1 MFKQGFGTYSK
12 QQSPS
17 IQRMQTLY
25 FKMAKQCCLEK
36 RDVLHLTERTDT
48 CLEFNISAI
57 MPPEKL
63 QVGRITNLPNH
74 TPARINKKQ
83 HSFHPHR
90 LFYILHECYIIET
103 CSDKLLQFR
112 YYVQPCFATPY
123 NLWILTVH
131 RLLNID
137 SGTQAA
143 STFVPYSYREFCIE
157 VEIPIFKGEA
167 EETHRLVLKTR
178 QTEDLKLCSQTPKLQ
193 VQHQFTIK
201 HL

>member
-1 MFKQGFGTYSK
+1 
-12 QQSPS
+12 
-17 IQRMQTLY
+17 
-25 FKMAKQCCLEK
+25 
-36 RDVLHLTERTDT
+36 
-48 CLEFNISAI
+48 

-63 QVGRITNLPNH
+63 QVDRITNLPNH

-90 LFYILHECYIIET
+90 LCYILHECYIIET

-112 YYVQPCFATPY
+112 YYVQARFATPY
-123 NLWILTVH
+123 NLWLLTVH

-143 STFVPYSYREFCIE
+143 STFVPYLYREFCIQ
-157 VEIPIFKGEA
+157 VQILIFKGEG

-178 QTEDLKLCSQTPKLQ
+178 QAEDLKLCSQTRKLQ